1 MANEPAGTKAI
12 VADQSAGKYY
22 RIDVPDWTTATH
34 GGDGSFTEDGVARS
48 YLRIG
53 ATPGAEPGD
62 DLADLVKAVDLSNA
76 KDEAAKLKARAAA
89 SFEGAFLD
97 DARTRDDD
105 SPSPDAR
112 TAVTAKLRT
121 QSGWRDHADGNRIT
135 TTRGDKIE
143 VIRGNYKLL
152 VLGRQDDPGSGA
164 WWEASGG
171 LIQDNDIA
179 PGAISSI
186 SYEKNPWGGTWKVV
200 EEFAKADVVTRYHG
214 NCREEFYGDRLET
227 IIGSSAD
234 SDLVGF
240 EAPSNSDP
248 AQTKQSKPDISETI
262 HAGDITER
270 TVATKI
276 DTHVRAGTLSE
287 MVNVGTL
294 SELATVAVATRLA
307 LVGVQNEVHIGGER
321 GEVAILR
328 YGYEYNMGKRASY
341 NFTKADYFNLDT
353 TETTISELK
362 TKVSASETAL
372 ATTTTAISDAN
383 KSIQKTQDSVTALTS
398 AVTRTD
404 LAVTTKMSSLTTS
417 LAAMKTD
424 IGNCVQKPPTP
435 PVVKTPRP
443 FTPSMWRD
451 L

>member
-1 MANEPAGTKAI
+1 M
-12 VADQSAGKYY
+12 
-22 RIDVPDWTTATH
+22 
-34 GGDGSFTEDGVARS
+34 
-48 YLRIG
+48 
-53 ATPGAEPGD
+53 
-62 DLADLVKAVDLSNA
+62 
-76 KDEAAKLKARAAA
+76 
-89 SFEGAFLD
+89 
-97 DARTRDDD
+97 
-105 SPSPDAR
+105 
-112 TAVTAKLRT
+112 
-121 QSGWRDHADGNRIT
+121 
-135 TTRGDKIE
+135 
-143 VIRGNYKLL
+143 
-152 VLGRQDDPGSGA
+152 GRQDDPGSGA